1 MVNYSG
7 HTSRLRN
14 LLFASSGLVDCPR
27 YATVFAYYKYEH
39 HLAELV
45 ASKLSEEAFS
55 STRVSD
61 GSSETYE
68 ACRFESPQAYY

>member
-1 MVNYSG
+1 M
-7 HTSRLRN
+7 L
-14 LLFASSGLVDCPR
+14 A
-27 YATVFAYYKYEH
+27 VFAYYRYSTSYEH

-45 ASKLSEEAFS
+45 ASKLSEEDFS

-68 ACRFESPQAYY
+68 ACRFKSPQAYY

>member
-1 MVNYSG
+1 M
-7 HTSRLRN
+7 L
-14 LLFASSGLVDCPR
+14 A
-27 YATVFAYYKYEH
+27 VFAYYYKYEH

-68 ACRFESPQAYY
+68 ACRLSPRKHTTEEPYSVNRLHRRFTVQVR